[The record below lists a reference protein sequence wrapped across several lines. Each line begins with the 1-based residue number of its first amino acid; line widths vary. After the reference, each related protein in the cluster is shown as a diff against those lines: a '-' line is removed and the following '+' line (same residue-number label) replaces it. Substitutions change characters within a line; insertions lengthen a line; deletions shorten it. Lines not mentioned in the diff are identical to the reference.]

1 MEFGF
6 CVEIISCLFDLKIR
20 CLKIAEV
27 KKKVV
32 RVGEGSWE
40 GVNTQ
45 GESMWKLEIPS
56 RKKAIQNVIILRS
69 ATA

>member
-6 CVEIISCLFDLKIR
+6 CVEIISCFCDLKIP
-20 CLKIAEV
+20 CLKIADV

-45 GESMWKLEIPS
+45 GESIWKLEIPNR
-56 RKKAIQNVIILRS
+56 RKRFKMR
-69 ATA
+69 